1 MMFWVWLGIVI
12 LFDILGVSFAK
23 KAADGDGNIFLWL
36 GILCFGLMFIFL
48 TQMFRH
54 ETFSV
59 GNAVWYG
66 TAMIVVP
73 LIGVFYFHEKLSPL
87 QWIGMGLLCA
97 GILLVEL
104 AKK

>member
-1 MMFWVWLGIVI
+1 MFWFWLGIVI
-12 LFDILGVSFAK
+12 VFDLIGVSFAK
-23 KAADGDGNIFLWL
+23 KAADGDGNIFLAL
-36 GILCFGLMFIFL
+36 GIVCFSLVIVFL

-54 ETFSV
+54 ENFSV

-66 TAMIVVP
+66 TAMLAVP
-73 LIGVFYFHEKLSPL
+73 LIGIFYFHEKLSWP

-104 AKK
+104 TKK